1 MKHNYTFNYL
11 LKYLYGE
18 TGILRKLEIEN
29 TIQED
34 PNVKREYF
42 KLRKAYK
49 SLPKISFYPSRKTI
63 NAILDYSQKSSLNPS
78 F

>member
-29 TIQED
+29 AIQED
-34 PNVKREYF
+34 PKVKSEYF
-42 KLRKAYK
+42 KLRRSYK
-49 SLPKISFYPSRKTI
+49 SLAKISFYPSQKAI
-63 NAILDYSQKSSLNPS
+63 NAILDYSKKSSLNPS